1 MSTPPEAVT
10 TTPVNTGLAEAT
22 SESDLNGVSAEK
34 SKRPHD
40 RPIKIIHP
48 PAFSL
53 RTISS
58 GLRTLAQYSD
68 LLYTLS
74 LFRLSVRY
82 KQSALGWTWA
92 ALQPLALM
100 GIYTIIF
107 TRVTSVATGK
117 TPYPIFVFS
126 GLLPWIFFSS
136 AISNAVN
143 GLVLYPNL
151 LTKMYFPRE
160 IIPLSYLVASLADFC
175 IASAIL
181 TALMIYYG
189 IPLTWYLLYA
199 LLIVLILAGFAAS
212 IALFFSAV
220 QVRFRDVGLA
230 MPFLL
235 QIWMFTVP
243 VVYSLQAVPERFR
256 RLYLLDPIAG
266 LIDGFRK
273 VVIDGTAPDFRI
285 LAVSTSIVVLSLP
298 VAYAFFKSSEA
309 TMADVI

>member
-1 MSTPPEAVT
+1 MSAHSVDTIRPDNSGQPQRVT
-10 TTPVNTGLAEAT
+10 AR
-22 SESDLNGVSAEK
+22 SA
-34 SKRPHD
+34 D

-48 PAFSL
+48 PTFSL
-53 RTISS
+53 RTIST
-58 GLRTLAQYSD
+58 GLRTLVQYSD

-74 LFRLSVRY
+74 LFRLNVRY

-107 TRVTSVATGK
+107 TRVTTIATGG

-126 GLLPWIFFSS
+126 GLLPWLFFSS

-160 IIPLSYLVASLADFC
+160 IIPLSYLVASFTDFC
-175 IASAIL
+175 IASTIL
-181 TALMIYYG
+181 GALMVHYRL
-189 IPLTWYLLYA
+189 PLTWHMLHA
-199 LLIVLILAGFAAS
+199 IPIVLILAGFAAS

-220 QVRFRDVGLA
+220 QVRYRDVGLA

-235 QIWMFTVP
+235 QVWMFTVP
-243 VVYSLQAVPERFR
+243 VVYTLEAVPERWRSF
-256 RLYLLDPIAG
+256 YLLDPIAG
-266 LIDGFRK
+266 LIDNFRR
-273 VVIDGTAPDFRI
+273 VVIGGSAPNFRI
-285 LAVSTSIVVLSLP
+285 LAFCAAMVAVTLP
-298 VAYAFFKSSEA
+298 IGYAFFKSSEA